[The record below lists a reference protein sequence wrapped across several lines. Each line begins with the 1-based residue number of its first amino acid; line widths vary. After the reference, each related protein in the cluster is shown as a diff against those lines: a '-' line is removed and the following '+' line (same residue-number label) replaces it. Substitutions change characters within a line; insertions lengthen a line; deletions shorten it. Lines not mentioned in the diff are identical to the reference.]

1 MKPVVLSATGY
12 SVPDHSITNQ
22 ELVTSFNQYVDLQN
36 QKMRTNQLSG
46 NAENTTIQ
54 PPESQKT
61 IKALG
66 PIGPEPIQPLLYS
79 SAEFIKKASGIEHR
93 YVIDKE
99 GILDIQHM
107 RPRIQQR
114 PDHLPSIQCELATKA
129 AIDALARANI
139 SHKEVDFLLVASSV
153 TERSY
158 PAMSIEIQHALGI
171 EGFAFDMNAA
181 CASAT
186 FGIQTALHTIQQGNA
201 RTVLM
206 VNPEI
211 CSAHVNF
218 KDRDSHFIF
227 GDACTAVV
235 IQAEEYC
242 KSQHPFRI
250 LGSQLQTQFSNNI
263 RNNFGILTPLDS
275 ANRDSRDKQFMQQ
288 GRKVFKEV
296 IPWVSEVVLNH
307 LEKKGIDRK
316 QLKRLWLHQANAN
329 MNRLIAT
336 KILEREPEFL
346 EAPTI
351 LEEFANTSSPGS
363 IIAFHK
369 YHEDLRSKDIGLLC
383 AFGAGYS
390 VGNIILQKL

>member
-1 MKPVVLSATGY
+1 MNHVVISATGY
-12 SVPDHSITNQ
+12 SVPPNSITNE
-22 ELVTSFNQYVDLQN
+22 ELVTSFNQYVDHHN
-36 QKMRTNQLSG
+36 QKLEANQ
-46 NAENTTIQ
+46 
-54 PPESQKT
+54 ES
-61 IKALG
+61 
-66 PIGPEPIQPLLYS
+66 LLYS
-79 SAEFIKKASGIEHR
+79 SVEFINKASGIQNR

-99 GILDIQHM
+99 GILDIHHM

-114 PDHLPSIQCELATKA
+114 PDEEPSYQCELAIKA
-129 AIDALARANI
+129 ASNALERAKI
-139 SHKEVDFLLVASSV
+139 SSADVDFLLVASSV

-158 PAMSIEIQHALGI
+158 PAMSIEIQKALGI

-186 FGIQTALHTIQQGNA
+186 FGIQTALQTIQQGNA
-201 RTVLM
+201 KTVLM

-211 CSAHVNF
+211 CSAHINF
-218 KDRDSHFIF
+218 RDRDSHFIF

-235 IQAEEYC
+235 IQAEQYC
-242 KSQHPFRI
+242 KSEHPFRI
-250 LGSQLQTQFSNNI
+250 LGSQLRTQFSNNI
-263 RNNFGILTPLDS
+263 RNNYGILTPLDC
-275 ANRDSRDKQFMQQ
+275 NTRDSRDKQFMQQ

-296 IPWVSEVVLNH
+296 VPWVSEVVLEH
-307 LEKKGIDRK
+307 LEKKSIAREK
-316 QLKRLWLHQANAN
+316 LKRLWLHQANAN

-346 EAPTI
+346 DAPTI

-369 YHEDLRSKDIGLLC
+369 YHEDLQVGDIGLIC